1 MKRRRAAVIRATRVA
16 IVTGASGGIG
26 GKVIRRLAADGFATV
41 LGYAGNKE
49 VADQTVA
56 DIQAVGTPVRAVRAN
71 VTVNSEVAR
80 LFDQA
85 LDAFGRID
93 AVVHCAGITPLSLIS
108 KGDLECFDRVIAV
121 NLRGAFIV
129 LSQAAEHV
137 ANGGRIIAFSSSV
150 LGLSLPTYGPYI
162 ASKAGVEGLVRV
174 LARELRGRSIS
185 VNTVAPGPV
194 STDESFRRQP
204 PLERLGRPE
213 DIASMV
219 SFLCSADGAWV
230 NGQLLRVNGGLT

>member
-1 MKRRRAAVIRATRVA
+1 MIRATRVA

-93 AVVHCAGITPLSLIS
+93 AVVHCAGITPLSL
-108 KGDLECFDRVIAV
+108 
-121 NLRGAFIV
+121 
-129 LSQAAEHV
+129 
-137 ANGGRIIAFSSSV
+137 
-150 LGLSLPTYGPYI
+150 
-162 ASKAGVEGLVRV
+162 
-174 LARELRGRSIS
+174 
-185 VNTVAPGPV
+185 
-194 STDESFRRQP
+194 P
-204 PLERLGRPE
+204 PLNHRAWTKADGAPSGIRN
-213 DIASMV
+213 IAQ
-219 SFLCSADGAWV
+219 SADGTLWLASSH
-230 NGQLLRVNGGLT
+230 GLFRFDGLRFIRYDGPANQRFASNNVAALTALPSRT